1 MDMDPTGSTGA
12 LAFFSGIVIIITI
25 GTATVIVTA
34 IIDADETAERTGPIA
49 QCASF
54 SVITPPMISAAPSQ
68 RPRLDGSPKNHT
80 PTTKVPAAPMPVQT
94 A

>member
-34 IIDADETAERTGPIA
+34 IIDADELLSALGQSLSAP
-49 QCASF
+49 AS
-54 SVITPPMISAAPSQ
+54 A
-68 RPRLDGSPKNHT
+68 
-80 PTTKVPAAPMPVQT
+80 
-94 A
+94 